1 MAPAAAQVSVMGA
14 RTTWRRVVFGAGES
28 IAGTVYGT
36 IIVMAAVTGGSRESG
51 ALWQLVG
58 LVAATVLVLWVAH
71 VYSDTLSESIAL
83 GRRLDAAEFRSVARR
98 ELAIPLAA
106 AAPVAALCLGAIG
119 IFRESTAV
127 WTALALGLATLAV
140 QGLRYASLEATTP
153 GQTIVAVA
161 LNLTLGLLIVGLKV
175 GLAH

>member
-1 MAPAAAQVSVMGA
+1 V
-14 RTTWRRVVFGAGES
+14 RRSPTLRHVVFGSRES
-28 IAGTVYGT
+28 IGDTVYGT
-36 IIVMAAVTGGSRESG
+36 IVVMAALTAGSRESG
-51 ALWQLVG
+51 QLWQLVG
-58 LVAATVLVLWVAH
+58 IVAATVLVLWIAH
-71 VYSDTLSESIAL
+71 VYSDTLTESIAL
-83 GRRLDAAEFRSVARR
+83 GRRLDAAEFSSIARR

-119 IFRESTAV
+119 VFRESTAV

-140 QGLRYASLEATTP
+140 EGLRYARLEATTR

-161 LNLTLGLLIVGLKV
+161 LNLGLGLLIVALKA

>member
-1 MAPAAAQVSVMGA
+1 MRRSQ
-14 RTTWRRVVFGAGES
+14 TLRRVVFGSREG
-28 IAGTVYGT
+28 IGDTVYGT
-36 IIVMAAVTGGSRESG
+36 IVVMAAQTAGSGESG
-51 ALWQLVG
+51 RLWQLVG
-58 LVAATVLVLWVAH
+58 IVAATVLVLWIAH
-71 VYSDTLSESIAL
+71 VYSDTLTESIAL
-83 GRRLDAAEFRSVARR
+83 GRRLDAAEFGSVARR

-119 IFRESTAV
+119 VFRESTAV

-140 QGLRYASLEATTP
+140 QGLRYARLEATTP

-161 LNLTLGLLIVGLKV
+161 LNLTLGLLIVGLKA